1 MLNSIKQTRLF
12 VIVLL
17 ALMLTASILRAQE
30 QVHVIQPNENLQTIA
45 NIYDVSL
52 DDLLQANGI
61 IDPNRIVV
69 GQIVVIPDA
78 MTAMPTTYMVQ
89 RGDRLEWIAERYD
102 TTVEALQEL
111 NNLATTVVVPG
122 QVLALPPVGGP
133 VMQADTPVVIQ
144 PQPVVVQQ
152 QPATQTTTTAAQ
164 PVVQARV
171 DAVGNILHTVDIGE
185 TLGTISTLY
194 NVNPRSII
202 VANNLVNPNLIPA
215 GSTLLIPNANLGTG
229 GPVTT
234 PAITA
239 SVPVIVNQ
247 PTPQV
252 TYTIRYGDLLELI
265 AQRFGTTVE
274 AIAEA
279 NNITNYR
286 SLQPG
291 DVIVIPSAN
300 FGVGGPVTVQ
310 PITTPITR
318 GTNYV
323 VQLGDNMFGIAARA
337 GVNVYDVAEANGI
350 LDLNSIYSGQV
361 LRIP

>member
-12 VIVLL
+12 AIVLL
-17 ALMLTASILRAQE
+17 ALMLTTSILHAQE

-45 NIYDVSL
+45 DIYDVSL

-69 GQIVVIPDA
+69 GQVVVIPDA

-133 VMQADTPVVIQ
+133 VMQADTPVVVQ

-152 QPATQTTTTAAQ
+152 PTTQTTTTTTQ
-164 PVVQARV
+164 PVAQARV

-185 TLGTISTLY
+185 TLGTISRLY
-194 NVNPRSII
+194 NVDPRAVIN
-202 VANNLVNPNLIPA
+202 ANNLVNPNLIPA

-234 PAITA
+234 PVITA

-247 PTPQV
+247 PMPQV

-279 NNITNYR
+279 NNITDYR

-300 FGVGGPVTVQ
+300 FGVGGPVNVQ
-310 PITTPITR
+310 PINTPITR

-323 VQLGDNMFGIAARA
+323 IQLGDNMFGIAARA
-337 GVNVYDVAEANGI
+337 GVNVYDLAEANGI